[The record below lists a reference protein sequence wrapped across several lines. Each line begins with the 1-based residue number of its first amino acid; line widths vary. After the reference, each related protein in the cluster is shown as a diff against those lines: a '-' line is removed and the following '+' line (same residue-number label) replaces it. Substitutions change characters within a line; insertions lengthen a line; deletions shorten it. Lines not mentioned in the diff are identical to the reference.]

1 MKTLLKLK
9 HYHIFLIVLLGIILM
24 GFKVEGNTHLTA
36 FLYIVGT
43 VLWLLWPLAVGH
55 ELHKLLPRKIE
66 VNYNL
71 FVVNLILT
79 VTVVALVSI
88 LSDGEEMTFRGVE
101 MIPFIYL
108 MYATINSLSF
118 PAKVL
123 NSIERNREVSLSEY
137 IGDFFLIVFL
147 PIGIWF
153 LQPRIN
159 RILENKELVAD

>member
-1 MKTLLKLK
+1 
-9 HYHIFLIVLLGIILM
+9 
-24 GFKVEGNTHLTA
+24 
-36 FLYIVGT
+36 
-43 VLWLLWPLAVGH
+43 
-55 ELHKLLPRKIE
+55 
-66 VNYNL
+66 
-71 FVVNLILT
+71 
-79 VTVVALVSI
+79 
-88 LSDGEEMTFRGVE
+88 MTFRGVE

-123 NSIERNREVSLSEY
+123 NSIERNREVSLSDY